1 MADDV
6 DEVENFQKNDND
18 DDDQAEREHFI
29 RILNAFKFYRS
40 HSMRRVY
47 MAEKSFNGIPQQHQ
61 KYIPHFL
68 DNLKT
73 IQTCISHN
81 YEIIRLIIKDAEYMF
96 ENKTHEADVKP
107 EENLKQM
114 PPTNFDMD
122 KVKTTLKQFVRDWST
137 SGEEERK
144 ACYDPVIAEVK
155 DLFKDRDP
163 STVAVLVP
171 GAGLGRLAFELARCG
186 YRCQG
191 NEWSLFM
198 LLASNFVLNKC
209 TEVNCFTLYPWIHQW
224 TNNKL
229 SSDQTQPIKFPDINP
244 SDLPP
249 TSDFSMAAG
258 DFLEVYQTP
267 DVYDCVA
274 TVFFLDTAHNVI
286 SYIETIYN
294 ILKPG
299 GYWVNLGPLLYHYAD
314 IENES
319 SIELS
324 AEEVLRVVEK
334 VGFVIK
340 KDAKEISSTYTQ
352 NPVSM
357 LQYRYISVMFVCQK
371 PHEPNS
377 S

>member
-6 DEVENFQKNDND
+6 DEIEKKDEE
-18 DDDQAEREHFI
+18 QAEKEHFI

-47 MAEKSFNGIPQQHQ
+47 TAEKSFNGLPQHHQEFIPQ
-61 KYIPHFL
+61 FL

-73 IQTCISHN
+73 IQTCITHN
-81 YEIIRLIIKDAEYMF
+81 YEIIRLIIKDAECMF
-96 ENKTHEADVKP
+96 ENKTHEADDKP

-122 KVKTTLKQFVRDWST
+122 KVKTTLKQIVRDWSST
-137 SGEEERK
+137 GEEERK
-144 ACYDPVIAEVK
+144 MCYDPVIAEVK
-155 DLFKDRDP
+155 DIFADRDP
-163 STVAVLVP
+163 STVGILVP
-171 GAGLGRLAFELARCG
+171 GAGLGRLAFEFAKSG

-209 TEVNCFTLYPWIHQW
+209 SEVDCFTLYPWIHQW
-224 TNNKL
+224 TNNKM
-229 SSDQTQPIKFPDINP
+229 SADQIQPIKFPDVNP

-267 DVYDCVA
+267 DAYDCVA

-286 SYIETIYN
+286 AYIETIYD

-314 IENES
+314 IENET

-324 AEEVLRVVEK
+324 YEEVKK
-334 VGFVIK
+334 VIKKIGFVIQ
-340 KDAKEISSTYTQ
+340 KEETDISTTYTQ
-352 NPVSM
+352 NPASM
-357 LQYRYISVMFVCQK
+357 LQYRYSSVMFVCQK
-371 PHEPNS
+371 PKEPKTA
-377 S
+377 

>member
-6 DEVENFQKNDND
+6 NDIGKK

-29 RILNAFKFYRS
+29 RIINAFKFYRS
-40 HSMRRVY
+40 FSMRRVY
-47 MAEKSFNGIPQQHQ
+47 NAEKSFNSLPQQHQ
-61 KYIPHFL
+61 ELIPRFL

-73 IQTCISHN
+73 IQTCITHN
-81 YEIIRLIIKDAEYMF
+81 YEIIRLIIKDAEYIF
-96 ENKTHEADVKP
+96 ENKTHEADDKP

-122 KVKTTLKQFVRDWST
+122 KVKTTLKQFVRDWSA
-137 SGEEERK
+137 SGEQERRE
-144 ACYDPVIAEVK
+144 CYDPVLSEVK
-155 DLFKDRDP
+155 EIFKDRDR
-163 STVAVLVP
+163 SGVSILVP
-171 GAGLGRLAFELARCG
+171 GAGLGRLAFEFASCG
-186 YRCQG
+186 FRCQG

-209 TEVNCFTLYPWIHQW
+209 TEVNSFTLYPWIHQW
-224 TNNKL
+224 TNNTMTA
-229 SSDQTQPIKFPDINP
+229 DQTQPVQFPDVNP

-267 DVYDCVA
+267 DMFDSVV

-286 SYIETIYN
+286 AYIETIYD

-314 IENES
+314 IENET

-324 AEEVLRVVEK
+324 FEEVKKVVKK
-334 VGFVIK
+334 VGFRIQ
-340 KDAKEISSTYTQ
+340 KEEADIPTTYTQ
-352 NPVSM
+352 NPASM
-357 LQYRYISVMFVCQK
+357 LQYKYHSVKLVCQK
-371 PHEPNS
+371 PHES
-377 S
+377 DTT